1 MNSELDALE
10 GKIEQVLAVVHRLR
24 AENEVLRNQLATA
37 ESERLSLRQK
47 INTARDRL
55 ETLVGKLPEDA

>member
-24 AENEVLRNQLATA
+24 AENEVLRDQLATA

-55 ETLVGKLPEDA
+55 ETLAGKLPEDA

>member
-24 AENEVLRNQLATA
+24 AENEVLRHQLATA

-55 ETLVGKLPEDA
+55 ETLAGKLPEDA